1 MPRIP
6 TLDPN
11 AASPELRVTLDAV
24 KAKLG
29 MVPNLF
35 KTMAQA
41 PSVLNGYLS
50 FSGAAGAGAL
60 SAKVR
65 EQIAL
70 LTAETNGCDYCASA
84 HQALGKM
91 AGLSPDEIARGYAGD
106 SSDPKARAAL
116 VFAKSVLANR
126 GKVSDADFAAV
137 KAAGYADADVL
148 EIVANVALNVFT
160 NYLNNV
166 VGTDIDF
173 PRVQTG
179 RAVAA

>member
-6 TLDPN
+6 TLELN
-11 AASPELRVTLDAV
+11 SASADVLATLDAV

-29 MVPNLF
+29 MVPNLV

-41 PSVLNGYLS
+41 PSVLNAYLA

-60 SAKVR
+60 PAQLR
-65 EQIAL
+65 ERISL

-84 HQALGKM
+84 HRALGKM
-91 AGLSPDEIARGYAGD
+91 AGLGADEMNLNHAGD

-116 VFAKSVLANR
+116 VFAKSVLASR
-126 GKVSDADFAAV
+126 GKVSEAEFVAV
-137 KAAGYADADVL
+137 KGAGYSDADVL
-148 EIVANVALNVFT
+148 EIVANVALNVLT
-160 NYLNNV
+160 NYVNNV

-173 PRVQTG
+173 PRVHTG
-179 RAVAA
+179 RAAA